1 MITDTKEVFVTEY
14 HKLQEILNEHER
26 SHWIADEADMR
37 TDVEQWKS
45 GKISEEEKSFVK
57 MVLRLFTQADTDVC
71 SAYVNRLLPIFKH
84 PDSRLMLLSFAN
96 RECFDEETE
105 VLTENG
111 WVSISAVRSGE
122 KIAQYNITTSAVS
135 FDYPLDKVARE
146 YNGVMHHYKNLRTDI
161 MVTENHDIIVR
172 HPTTKKIEKKK
183 SLAGTWGRNYQYPSA
198 GYVESFGSTL
208 SSFDKLLVAIQADG
222 CIVNNTPKYDRNNGS
237 LVVDFS
243 IKKQR
248 KLERLKTVMDECN
261 LSYNVRTA
269 EDGFSRIKLSI
280 NNMEHLKDNIKNF
293 NWFDISNI
301 SLSFAADFI
310 NEVLFW
316 DGSGNN
322 WYNTNLSAVDKLQAV
337 ATLCG
342 KSATISVNRAAG
354 NNSILGKEHET
365 KTCYVVSFSDNEW
378 KEYPYRKE
386 VLYSGNVY
394 CFTMPQGTL
403 VTRRNGKVSIQ
414 GNCTHMLGYKRLND
428 TLGYDDEA
436 FMSEFLSYSEM
447 KNKHDFMLE
456 ETDLSTKLGIA
467 KYLVKQSLMEGVN
480 LFASFA
486 MLLSFSQEGK
496 LPGMV
501 SVNQWSQIDE
511 SLHIAGLAELFK
523 IFIEENPEVV
533 NDDLKAMAY
542 DTARKVVQMED
553 AFIDLCFSV
562 GKVSCLNAD
571 DLKKYIRY
579 VCDYRMQQLG
589 FKAQFGVKSNP
600 IEWMDQVTGNTFGN
614 FFETTT
620 VQYSKANL
628 SGEWKY

>member
-45 GKISEEEKSFVK
+45 GKISEEEKAFVK

-84 PDSRLMLLSFAN
+84 PDARTMLLSFAN
-96 RECFDEETE
+96 RE
-105 VLTENG
+105 V
-111 WVSISAVRSGE
+111 
-122 KIAQYNITTSAVS
+122 
-135 FDYPLDKVARE
+135 
-146 YNGVMHHYKNLRTDI
+146 
-161 MVTENHDIIVR
+161 
-172 HPTTKKIEKKK
+172 
-183 SLAGTWGRNYQYPSA
+183 
-198 GYVESFGSTL
+198 
-208 SSFDKLLVAIQADG
+208 
-222 CIVNNTPKYDRNNGS
+222 
-237 LVVDFS
+237 
-243 IKKQR
+243 
-248 KLERLKTVMDECN
+248 
-261 LSYNVRTA
+261 
-269 EDGFSRIKLSI
+269 
-280 NNMEHLKDNIKNF
+280 
-293 NWFDISNI
+293 
-301 SLSFAADFI
+301 
-310 NEVLFW
+310 
-316 DGSGNN
+316 
-322 WYNTNLSAVDKLQAV
+322 
-337 ATLCG
+337 
-342 KSATISVNRAAG
+342 
-354 NNSILGKEHET
+354 
-365 KTCYVVSFSDNEW
+365 
-378 KEYPYRKE
+378 
-386 VLYSGNVY
+386 
-394 CFTMPQGTL
+394 
-403 VTRRNGKVSIQ
+403 
-414 GNCTHMLGYKRLND
+414 THMLGYKRLND

-501 SVNQWSQIDE
+501 SVNQWSSIDE

-620 VQYSKANL
+620 VQYSKNNL
-628 SGEWKY
+628 SGEWIY